1 MARPPGPA
9 GQARQRVLD
18 AALELFAE
26 HGIGA
31 TSLQMIA
38 DRIGVTK
45 AAVYHQ
51 FPAKGDIVLGLLG
64 GVFGTLE
71 ELVDAA
77 EAHPEA
83 ARQDAV
89 VLGLVELMVQRREVM
104 SALYRDPEMQRVVSQ
119 DAELSATRE
128 RLTRVV
134 LADATDP
141 RRRQLAWAVLGAGF
155 TRAVSDPA
163 LADIPDAELRAEL
176 VALAH
181 RMLD

>member
-9 GQARQRVLD
+9 GQARHRVLD

-26 HGIGA
+26 HGISG

-64 GVFGTLE
+64 DIFASLE
-71 ELVDAA
+71 ALVDAA
-77 EAHPEA
+77 EARPA
-83 ARQDAV
+83 AIRHDV
-89 VLGLVELMVQRREVM
+89 VILGLVELMVQRRDVM

-119 DAELSATRE
+119 NARLSATGE

-134 LADATDP
+134 LADVPDS
-141 RRRQLAWAVLGAGF
+141 RRRQVAWAVLGAGF
-155 TRAVSDPA
+155 TRAVSDAA
-163 LADIPDAELRAEL
+163 LADIPDAELEAEL
-176 VALAH
+176 VDLAH
-181 RMLD
+181 RMLA